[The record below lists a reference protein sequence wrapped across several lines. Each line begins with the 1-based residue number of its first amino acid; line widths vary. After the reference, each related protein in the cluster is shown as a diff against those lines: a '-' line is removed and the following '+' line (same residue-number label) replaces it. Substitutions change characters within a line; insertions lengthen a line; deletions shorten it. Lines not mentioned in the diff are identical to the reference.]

1 MFWKCGNFKFDTR
14 IPVIM
19 GIINATPDSFS
30 DGGKNEEA
38 SVAIENAKLL
48 VSQGAQIIDV
58 GGESTRPGSTE
69 VTPAEEWQRI
79 SEIVSRLSAEGICV
93 SVDTRHPE
101 TAKKAI
107 EAGASIINDVSGFT
121 DPQMVEIAKNCDCG
135 LVVTHMR
142 GTPQTM
148 TELTD
153 YKNVVDEVRDWL
165 KNQTSMLESHGIE
178 ALRICVDPGP
188 GFAKT
193 PEQTKEL
200 MQNIHEIRH
209 LGYPVMAAPSRKRY
223 LSLFGDGDKDDITA
237 LECLRACERGA
248 GVVRVHNVE
257 KVAQALAKL
266 RPLVV
271 LGLGANVAIYA
282 QNESER
288 IECLTSQ
295 INMAVTEMLNLP
307 DTELI
312 DISPFYES
320 EPAYKEDQATFVN
333 CVVVLRCGI
342 PPLELLEYLHLIENS
357 LGRKRDVENG
367 PRTIDIDIEDY
378 QMYVCESEELTLP
391 HLNLCERDF
400 VVKPFEDVLPNHVL
414 ADGTAVDRIDEIA
427 RVGMSHR
434 I

>member
-1 MFWKCGNFKFDTR
+1 MFWKCGNFEFDTR

-38 SVAIENAKLL
+38 SVAIESAKLL

-58 GGESTRPGSTE
+58 GGESTRPGSVE

-79 SEIVSRLSAEGICV
+79 FEIVSSLSSEGICV

-101 TAKKAI
+101 TAKRAL

-121 DPQMVEIAKNCDCG
+121 EPAMVALAKNSDCG
-135 LVVTHMR
+135 LVVMHMR

-153 YKNVVDEVRDWL
+153 YENVVDEVRDWL
-165 KNQTSMLESHGIE
+165 KNQAAMLESEGIE
-178 ALRICVDPGP
+178 ADRICVDPGP

-223 LSLFGDGDKDDITA
+223 LSLFREGDKDDITA
-237 LECLRACERGA
+237 LQCLRACERGA
-248 GVVRVHNVE
+248 GIVRVHNVE
-257 KVAQALAKL
+257 RVAQSLAKL

-295 INMAVTEMLNLP
+295 INMAVAEMLNLP

-333 CVVVLRCGI
+333 CVVVLRSGI

-357 LGRKRDVENG
+357 LGRKREVENG

-414 ADGTAVDRIDEIA
+414 ADGTSVDRVDEIA
-427 RVGMSHR
+427 RVGISHR